1 MFICTAYELLVI
13 PETEY
18 HVLEKELQW
27 NEQEIWYVT
36 RFIYV
41 SFFHSSAKSLVL

>member
-1 MFICTAYELLVI
+1 MCTAYELLVI

-27 NEQEIWYVT
+27 NEQDLCV
-36 RFIYV
+36 FL
-41 SFFHSSAKSLVL
+41 FFPYFS